1 MSNEQNLKKIT
12 STEQARALGR
22 KGGKKRQEQIRAR
35 KTLRDEL
42 LALLSNGGA
51 QKKMSLALY
60 EKACSGDTKA
70 FEVIRDTIGEKP
82 KEVQDVNLSGGF
94 SMMPSVKFDG
104 KEFVPNIGEDV
115 RSPADT

>member
-42 LALLSNGGA
+42 LILLSSGNA
-51 QKKMSLALY
+51 QERMSLALFK
-60 EKACSGDTKA
+60 KACKGDTKA

-82 KEVQDVNLSGGF
+82 KIVQDVNMTGNF
-94 SMMPSVKFDG
+94 NVMPSVKINGND
-104 KEFVPNIGEDV
+104 FVPEIGENAG
-115 RSPADT
+115 SSANS